1 MGDSSQKA
9 GDFWSGLALAALGVY
24 IVVEAR
30 RWDYLAPDGPGAGF
44 FPVWY
49 GIAMIVLSVALVIS
63 SVMRAP
69 PGKGETFDWTRARRA
84 LAAWMALVVCVALLK
99 WLGFVLSYVLFVYC
113 VTAVM
118 YARPW
123 RSAATIAVTSAAGFW
138 LVFPTALGVALPV
151 GVFGF

>member
-1 MGDSSQKA
+1 MDDQSRKS

-24 IVVEAR
+24 IVAEAR
-30 RWDYLAPDGPGAGF
+30 QWDYLAPEGPGAGF

-49 GIAMIVLSVALVIS
+49 GIAMIVLSVALVVS
-63 SVMRAP
+63 SVTRRSSKNDEA
-69 PGKGETFDWTRARRA
+69 FNWARARRA
-84 LAAWMALVVCVALLK
+84 LAAWVALVICVALLR
-99 WLGFVLSYVLFVYC
+99 WLGFVLSYALFVYC
-113 VTAVM
+113 VTALM
-118 YARPW
+118 YERPW